1 MLAMSFP
8 ELGPKGVFKPRWRGR
23 LAVNVG
29 QEVTDQIIGKQDL
42 VQEKTKDTWR
52 AEHQAMCLPA
62 AGWNL
67 AEGAASVSFEF

>member
-8 ELGPKGVFKPRWRGR
+8 ELGPKGVFKPQWRGR

-42 VQEKTKDTWR
+42 VQEKTKDT
-52 AEHQAMCLPA
+52 
-62 AGWNL
+62 
-67 AEGAASVSFEF
+67 

>member
-42 VQEKTKDTWR
+42 VQEKTKDT
-52 AEHQAMCLPA
+52 
-62 AGWNL
+62 
-67 AEGAASVSFEF
+67 